1 VLPANFE
8 LPAAIVLLLG
18 GAVACF
24 AGYRLFRVVL
34 AIYGFIFGAMLASS
48 VMGISNHLGMLIAAL
63 IGGILGA
70 VLFTF
75 AYYVSIGLIGAGMG
89 AGLLQ
94 AVWHYAKSSDPPSV
108 AVIVAAVAGAVVAMA
123 LQRYVIIIS
132 TACSGAWTMLIG
144 GLAIAGNRT
153 AERARPAATWILYP
167 FSPAWTALGVF
178 RLDPSQRRRNRCQ
191 AGMTGKKSKRRLAGL
206 NRGLRV

>member
-1 VLPANFE
+1 VLPATFE

-24 AGYRLFRVVL
+24 AGYRFFRVVL

-48 VMGISNHLGMLIAAL
+48 VMGISNNLGMLIAAL
-63 IGGILGA
+63 VGGILGA

-89 AGLLQ
+89 AYLLNV
-94 AVWHYAKSSDPPSV
+94 VWGYTKRTDPPSV
-108 AVIVAAVAGAVVAMA
+108 AIIIAAVAGAVIAMA

-132 TACSGAWTMLIG
+132 TAFSGAWTMLIG
-144 GLAIAGNRT
+144 GFAVAGNRS
-153 AERARPAATWILYP
+153 AERAAASGNVWILYP
-167 FSPAWTALGVF
+167 FSPGQG
-178 RLDPSQRRRNRCQ
+178 QRWVTIVWVLLSLAGIAVQ
-191 AGMTGKKSKRRLAGL
+191 TGMTGRKKY
-206 NRGLRV
+206 

>member
-1 VLPANFE
+1 MLPATFE

-24 AGYRLFRVVL
+24 AGYRFFRVVL

-108 AVIVAAVAGAVVAMA
+108 AMIIAAVAGAVVAMA

-132 TACSGAWTMLIG
+132 TACSGAWTMLVG
-144 GLAIAGNRT
+144 GLAMIGDRA
-153 AERARPAATWILYP
+153 AERAASNGNVWILYP
-167 FSPAWTALGVF
+167 FSPAIGPRWVSIAWILLSALGIAV
-178 RLDPSQRRRNRCQ
+178 QT
-191 AGMTGKKSKRRLAGL
+191 GMTGKKKY
-206 NRGLRV
+206 

>member
-1 VLPANFE
+1 MLPANFE

-63 IGGILGA
+63 VGGILGA

-75 AYYVSIGLIGAGMG
+75 AYYVAIGLIGAGMG
-89 AGLLQ
+89 AYMFHV
-94 AVWHYAKSSDPPSV
+94 VWSYAKQSEPPS
-108 AVIVAAVAGAVVAMA
+108 AGVIIAAVAGAVIAMA

-132 TACSGAWTMLIG
+132 TAFSGAWTMLVG
-144 GLAIAGNRT
+144 GLALAGNRV
-153 AERARPAATWILYP
+153 AERAAAGGNVWILYP
-167 FSPAWTALGVF
+167 FSPSPGGERWLPIAWVVLGLFGVAV
-178 RLDPSQRRRNRCQ
+178 Q
-191 AGMTGKKSKRRLAGL
+191 AGLTGRKKF
-206 NRGLRV
+206 

>member
-1 VLPANFE
+1 MLPANFE
-8 LPAAIVLLLG
+8 LPAAVVLLLG

-89 AGLLQ
+89 AALLQ
-94 AVWHYAKSSDPPSV
+94 ALWHYTKTGDPPSV
-108 AVIVAAVAGAVVAMA
+108 AVIIAAVAGAVIAMA
-123 LQRYVIIIS
+123 LQRYVIIVA

-144 GLAIAGNRT
+144 GLALAGNRG
-153 AERARPAATWILYP
+153 AERAAAGGNVWILYP
-167 FSPAWTALGVF
+167 FSPGYGQRWVSFAWILLSLAGMAV
-178 RLDPSQRRRNRCQ
+178 Q
-191 AGMTGKKSKRRLAGL
+191 AGLTGRKKY
-206 NRGLRV
+206 

>member
-89 AGLLQ
+89 AFFLHV
-94 AVWHYAKSSDPPSV
+94 VWDYAKRSEPPSV
-108 AVIVAAVAGAVVAMA
+108 AVIIAAVAGAVIAMA
-123 LQRYVIIIS
+123 LQRYVIMIS
-132 TACSGAWTMLIG
+132 TAFSGAWTMIVG
-144 GLAIAGNRT
+144 GLAIAGNRA
-153 AERARPAATWILYP
+153 AERATTGGNVWILYP
-167 FSPAWTALGVF
+167 FSSAPGQRWVSIAWVLLSLVGLAV
-178 RLDPSQRRRNRCQ
+178 Q
-191 AGMTGKKSKRRLAGL
+191 TGYTGRKKF
-206 NRGLRV
+206 

>member
-1 VLPANFE
+1 MLPANFE
-8 LPAAIVLLLG
+8 LPAAIVLLIG

-63 IGGILGA
+63 VGGILGA

-89 AGLLQ
+89 AFLLHV
-94 AVWHYAKSSDPPSV
+94 VWDYAKRSEPPSV
-108 AVIVAAVAGAVVAMA
+108 AVIIAAVAGAVIAMA
-123 LQRYVIIIS
+123 LQRYVIIVS
-132 TACSGAWTMLIG
+132 TAFSGAWTMIVG

-153 AERARPAATWILYP
+153 AERAASSGNVWILYP
-167 FSPAWTALGVF
+167 FAPATG
-178 RLDPSQRRRNRCQ
+178 QRWVPFAWVILSLFGIAVQ
-191 AGMTGKKSKRRLAGL
+191 AGVTGRRKF
-206 NRGLRV
+206 

>member
-1 VLPANFE
+1 MLPANFE

-153 AERARPAATWILYP
+153 AERAAAGGNVWILYP
-167 FSPAWTALGVF
+167 FSPAYG
-178 RLDPSQRRRNRCQ
+178 QRWVSIAWILLSVVGIAVQ
-191 AGMTGKKSKRRLAGL
+191 TGMTGKKKY
-206 NRGLRV
+206 

>member
-1 VLPANFE
+1 MPVNFE

-63 IGGILGA
+63 VGGILGA

-89 AGLLQ
+89 ALLLSV
-94 AVWHYAKSSDPPSV
+94 VWKYAKHSDAPSV
-108 AVIVAAVAGAVVAMA
+108 AIIIASVAGAVIAMA

-132 TACSGAWTMLIG
+132 TAFSGAWTMLIG

-153 AERARPAATWILYP
+153 AERAASAGNVWILYP
-167 FSPAWTALGVF
+167 FSPAYAQRWVSIAWVLLGLIGVAV
-178 RLDPSQRRRNRCQ
+178 Q
-191 AGMTGKKSKRRLAGL
+191 AGMTGKRKF
-206 NRGLRV
+206 

>member
-8 LPAAIVLLLG
+8 LPAAIVLLIG

-63 IGGILGA
+63 VGGILGA

-89 AGLLQ
+89 AFLLHV
-94 AVWHYAKSSDPPSV
+94 VWDYAKRSEPPSV
-108 AVIVAAVAGAVVAMA
+108 AVIIAAVAGAVIAMA
-123 LQRYVIIIS
+123 LQRYVIIVS
-132 TACSGAWTMLIG
+132 TAFSGAWTMIVG

-153 AERARPAATWILYP
+153 AERAASSGNVWILYP
-167 FSPAWTALGVF
+167 FAPATG
-178 RLDPSQRRRNRCQ
+178 QRWVPFAWVILSLFGIAVQ
-191 AGMTGKKSKRRLAGL
+191 AGVTGRRKF
-206 NRGLRV
+206 

>member
-1 VLPANFE
+1 MLPANFE

-63 IGGILGA
+63 VGGILGA

-89 AGLLQ
+89 AFFLHV
-94 AVWHYAKSSDPPSV
+94 VWDYAKRSEPPSV
-108 AVIVAAVAGAVVAMA
+108 AVIIAAVAGAVVAMA

-132 TACSGAWTMLIG
+132 TAFSGAWTMIVG
-144 GLAIAGNRT
+144 GLAIAGNRA
-153 AERARPAATWILYP
+153 AERATTGGNVWILYP
-167 FSPAWTALGVF
+167 FSSAPGQRWVSIAWVLLGLVGVAV
-178 RLDPSQRRRNRCQ
+178 QT
-191 AGMTGKKSKRRLAGL
+191 GMTGKKKY
-206 NRGLRV
+206 

>member
-8 LPAAIVLLLG
+8 LPAAIALLLG

-94 AVWHYAKSSDPPSV
+94 AVWHYAKTSDPPSV
-108 AVIVAAVAGAVVAMA
+108 AVIIAAVAGAVIAMA

-132 TACSGAWTMLIG
+132 TAFSGAWTMLVG
-144 GLAIAGNRT
+144 GLALSGSRS
-153 AERARPAATWILYP
+153 AERAAASGNVWILYP
-167 FSPAWTALGVF
+167 FSSGQGQRWIYIAWVLLSLFGVAV
-178 RLDPSQRRRNRCQ
+178 Q
-191 AGMTGKKSKRRLAGL
+191 AGITGRKKF
-206 NRGLRV
+206 

>member
-1 VLPANFE
+1 VLPVTFE
-8 LPAAIVLLLG
+8 LPVAILLLLG

-89 AGLLQ
+89 AALLQ
-94 AVWHYAKSSDPPSV
+94 AVWHYAKSSEPPSV
-108 AVIVAAVAGAVVAMA
+108 AVIIAAVAGAVVAMA
-123 LQRYVIIIS
+123 LQRYVIIVS

-144 GLAIAGNRT
+144 GLAIAGNRA
-153 AERARPAATWILYP
+153 AERAAAGGNVWILYP
-167 FSPAWTALGVF
+167 FSPSYGQRWVSIAWILLSVVGIAVQT
-178 RLDPSQRRRNRCQ
+178 
-191 AGMTGKKSKRRLAGL
+191 GMTGKKKY
-206 NRGLRV
+206 